1 MWSEAEDA
9 LLRQQWPIAS
19 ASMISTMIPRSRN
32 AIIGRARRMGLDAS
46 EPVEAKQ
53 PGHWTEAELL
63 ILRRNWANKRT
74 PAEIAKALAQAG
86 FQRSQRNVSDKA
98 NKLGLPARPRAKT
111 VHHIPKPKAA
121 RIMQKPEPI
130 APLNIPFLDV
140 RSGECRAITDSTR
153 DAQRWCGHPVDERGT
168 YCSQHRAIFYTR
180 SQGKS
185 A

>member
-19 ASMISTMIPRSRN
+19 ASLISTMIPRTRN
-32 AIIGRARRMGLDAS
+32 AIIGRAWRMGLDAS

-53 PGHWTEAELL
+53 PGHWTEAELN
-63 ILRRNWANKRT
+63 ILRRNWANRRT

-98 NKLGLPARPRAKT
+98 NKLGLPARPRTKT
-111 VHHIPKPKAA
+111 VHHLPKPKAA
-121 RIMQKPEPI
+121 SMPKPDLIPS
-130 APLNIPFLDV
+130 LNIPFLDV
-140 RSGECRAITDSTR
+140 EFGQCRAITDATR
-153 DAQRWCGHPVDERGT
+153 DAQRCCGHPVDERGT

>member
-53 PGHWTEAELL
+53 PGHWTEAELT
-63 ILRRNWANKRT
+63 ILRRNWANRRT

-98 NKLGLPARPRAKT
+98 NKLGLPARPRTKT
-111 VHHIPKPKAA
+111 VHHLPKPKAA
-121 RIMQKPEPI
+121 SMPKPDLIPS
-130 APLNIPFLDV
+130 LNIPFLDV
-140 RSGECRAITDSTR
+140 EFDQCPAITDSTR
-153 DAQRWCGHPVDERGT
+153 AAQRCCGHPVDERGT